1 MGRFPPY
8 FGGWAKPKIRGKLF
22 PIASVKLFRQS
33 RVLQRLAFM
42 LLKSVSVRK
51 LAVLVSA
58 VVFTFVAAR
67 PIFAQIFAYDDAGN
81 GILYT
86 NNPVGIVSQT
96 WTNGMNT
103 GYGWLSPWT
112 LVQTVRNNSQNNF
125 AGFYNG
131 NGSLIATTHNS
142 SWGTFANGNGVSGT
156 NKAFAARQFPSLTT
170 SQTFKIQWQSKG
182 IASGGTSANRGGFA
196 LRNGMATNSFL
207 NFDTGT
213 RFDFCYETGGGS
225 FLILDGGGTL
235 ATGIPF
241 TTNGLDCEFTLDSN
255 NTYHFVI
262 RSATNNA
269 VLYVTDGRT
278 LAGSGTIDSVACYDL
293 QCQDGDQN
301 FNRMQIVS
309 TSLIPPVITSVQPT
323 NAAFFVSP
331 TNNISFQVASQASTI
346 TSTSVTL
353 LLNGVPQTLAFNTA
367 SATTQLFA
375 TNTTP
380 MTTNTIYSA
389 VIIAT
394 DANGNSITNAFGFNT
409 YQTNSLWMDVKKFGA
424 TGNGTTKDTAA
435 IQAAIN
441 ACPAGGFV
449 WLHNGTFLSGTIF
462 LTNNMTLYID
472 PSATLLGS
480 GSASDYPVQNP
491 PANNSQQSN
500 CDMALVY
507 AEGSTNVTID
517 GGGTINGNGR
527 NNFTSGV
534 EATRPI
540 AIWSVL
546 CTNVTIQNINIVD
559 AAMWTVVNMQSD
571 FLTVSNLNI
580 NDDGLNGNRDGC
592 DTVDCWHVLI
602 SSLTI
607 DSGDDSIC
615 LKSGNSRG
623 INGMLVTNCVITRS
637 QSNGLKFG
645 TASTGL
651 FTNINFVN
659 CSVNNTA
666 HSAMAVESVDGGT
679 IRNIAFQGI
688 TFSGCQNAIF
698 IVLGTRNNGPPGAI
712 NGVTFR
718 DITGS
723 AMSDM
728 RGSPITGCF
737 TNSIYYRLSNI
748 LFSNVDIT
756 YEGGLNILPTNPPVE
771 YSGQYPENT
780 IWTNLPA
787 YGYYIR
793 HASNVTFTNCYT
805 AVAPADARPWIATSD
820 LSNFKVYGPAL
831 NVVPAPSGLVLQWE
845 DNFVLQSATSLQGTF
860 SDVSGAPNPYT
871 NSFAE
876 PYRFFRLRQ

>member
-1 MGRFPPY
+1 MP
-8 FGGWAKPKIRGKLF
+8 LT
-22 PIASVKLFRQS
+22 L
-33 RVLQRLAFM
+33 
-42 LLKSVSVRK
+42 SVSILLRRSAII
-51 LAVLVSA
+51 LA
-58 VVFTFVAAR
+58 TTVAAFTTVC
-67 PIFAQIFAYDDAGN
+67 PAGAQTFAYDDAGN
-81 GILYT
+81 GVVWT
-86 NNPVGIVSQT
+86 NNPPGASSQS

-103 GYGWLSPWT
+103 GYGWLTPWVM
-112 LVQTVRNNSQNNF
+112 LQTVRNNSQGNY

-131 NGSLIATTHNS
+131 NGSYIATANSS
-142 SWGTFANGNGVSGT
+142 SWGMYANGNGVSGT

-170 SQTFKIQWQSKG
+170 GETFKIQWQTKG

-196 LRNGMATNSFL
+196 LRNGMATSSYL
-207 NFDTGT
+207 NYDTGT
-213 RFDFCYETGGGS
+213 RFDFLYEAGGGS
-225 FLILDGGGTL
+225 FLIIDGGGTL

-241 TTNGLDCEFTLDSN
+241 TTNGLNCEFTLDSN

-262 RSATNNA
+262 RSVTNNT

-309 TSLIPPVITSVQPT
+309 TSLIPPVILNIQPT
-323 NAAFFVSP
+323 NSAFFVNP
-331 TNNISFQVASQASTI
+331 TNKISFEVTSQASTI
-346 TSTSVTL
+346 SSTNVTL
-353 LLNGVPQTLAFNTA
+353 LLNGVPQTLAFSTTSA
-367 SATTQLFA
+367 SQQLFA
-375 TNTTP
+375 TNMTP
-380 MTTNTIYSA
+380 MVTNTIYGA
-389 VIIAT
+389 TIIAT
-394 DANGNSITNAFGFNT
+394 DANGNSATNSFGFNT
-409 YQTNSLWMDVKKFGA
+409 YQTNSLWMDVKNFGA
-424 TGNGTTKDTAA
+424 TGNGTKKDTAA

-441 ACPAGGFV
+441 SCPSGGFV

-462 LTNNMTLYID
+462 LTNNITFYID
-472 PSATLLGS
+472 PTATLLGS
-480 GSASDYPVQNP
+480 GSSSDYPILNP
-491 PANNSQQSN
+491 PVNNSQLSN

-507 AEGSTNVTID
+507 AEGSTNVVID
-517 GGGTINGNGR
+517 GGGTVNGNGR
-527 NNFTSGV
+527 TNFTSGV

-540 AIWSVL
+540 AIWTVL
-546 CTNVTIQNINIVD
+546 CTNVTLHNINIVD

-602 SSLTI
+602 AGLTI

-615 LKSGNSRG
+615 LKSGNTRG
-623 INGMLVTNCVITRS
+623 INDLLVTNCVITRS

-645 TASTGL
+645 TASTGT
-651 FTNINFVN
+651 FTNITFAN
-659 CSVNNTA
+659 CTVQNTS

-679 IRNIAFQGI
+679 IRNVTYRGI

-698 IVLGTRNNGPPGAI
+698 VVLGTRNNGPPGSI

-723 AMSDM
+723 SMSDT

-737 TNSIYYRLSNI
+737 TNGIYYRLNNI

-756 YEGGLNILPTNPPVE
+756 YEGVLNFVPTNPPVE

-787 YGYYIR
+787 YGYYVR
-793 HASNVTFTNCYT
+793 HAVNVTFTNCYSS
-805 AVAPADARPWIATSD
+805 VSPADARPWLATSD
-820 LSNFKVYGPAL
+820 ITNLKIYGPTL
-831 NVVPAPSGLVLQWE
+831 NVVTNSAGPVFQWQ
-845 DNFVLQSATSLQGTF
+845 DNFVLQSATNVAGPYN
-860 SDVSGAPNPYT
+860 DVSGAPNPYT
-871 NSFAE
+871 NSFTDTQ
-876 PYRFFRLRQ
+876 RFFRLRQ